1 MEYFLLTFI
10 IKNVIMKILSEN
22 QDNIVATYETK
33 IFQGESEFVEQK
45 MNEWFQN
52 VDIKII
58 AQTQSSIGT
67 TIIRDTIVT
76 VTFERLTRKE

>member
-10 IKNVIMKILSEN
+10 IKNVIMKILSDN